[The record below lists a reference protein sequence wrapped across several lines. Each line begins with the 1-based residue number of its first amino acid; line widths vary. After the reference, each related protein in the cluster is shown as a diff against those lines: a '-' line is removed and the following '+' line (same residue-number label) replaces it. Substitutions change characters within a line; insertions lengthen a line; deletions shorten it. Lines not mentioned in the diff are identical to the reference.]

1 MSLTNMTIEELETLS
16 YTKIAEMYLQENK
29 KTLSTN
35 ELFKEVCNLLQMTED
50 EYADNITDFFQSL
63 STTKEFILIDGKWDL
78 KSNHKVKVNIDELYE
93 DKDDEDLIDEEEQEE
108 LDEIEEDD
116 LSDDDFDSVDNDD
129 DFMDDDLSDLSIV
142 DEEDL
147 DKDE

>member
-1 MSLTNMTIEELETLS
+1 MSLTNMTMEELETLS

-78 KSNHKVKVNIDELYE
+78 KSNHKVKVNIEELYE
-93 DKDDEDLIDEEEQEE
+93 DKDEDEELLEE
-108 LDEIEEDD
+108 ENEEIDDIEADILD
-116 LSDDDFDSVDNDD
+116 DDDFDPSEDE

-142 DEEDL
+142 DEDDL

>member
-1 MSLTNMTIEELETLS
+1 MSLTNMTMEELETLS

-78 KSNHKVKVNIDELYE
+78 KSNHKVKVNMEELYE
-93 DKDDEDLIDEEEQEE
+93 DKDEDEELLEE
-108 LDEIEEDD
+108 ENEEIDDIEADILD
-116 LSDDDFDSVDNDD
+116 DDDFDPSEDE

>member
-1 MSLTNMTIEELETLS
+1 MSLKNMTMEELETLS

-78 KSNHKVKVNIDELYE
+78 KSNHKVKVNIEELYE
-93 DKDDEDLIDEEEQEE
+93 DKDEDEE
-108 LDEIEEDD
+108 LLEEDNEEID
-116 LSDDDFDSVDNDD
+116 DIEADILDDDDFDATEDE

-142 DEEDL
+142 DEDDL

>member
-1 MSLTNMTIEELETLS
+1 MSLTNMTMEELETLS

-78 KSNHKVKVNIDELYE
+78 KSNHKVKVNMEELYE
-93 DKDDEDLIDEEEQEE
+93 DKDEDEELLEEENEE
-108 LDEIEEDD
+108 LDDIEADILD
-116 LSDDDFDSVDNDD
+116 DDDFDPSEDE
-129 DFMDDDLSDLSIV
+129 DFIDDDLSDLSIV
-142 DEEDL
+142 DEDDL

>member
-1 MSLTNMTIEELETLS
+1 MSLKNMTMEELETLS

-93 DKDDEDLIDEEEQEE
+93 DKDEDEELLEE
-108 LDEIEEDD
+108 DNEEIDDIEADILDE
-116 LSDDDFDSVDNDD
+116 DDFDATEDE
-129 DFMDDDLSDLSIV
+129 DFIDDDLSDLSIV
-142 DEEDL
+142 DEDEL
-147 DKDE
+147 DEEN